1 MNLQQLGQQYKYSN
15 ISGRYVTNIQ
25 LEPFLVSLSPSF
37 IIDVIGKSVE
47 SKPIYSVAFG
57 TGKKKIL
64 MWSQMHGNESTTT
77 KGLIDFLHFL
87 NTNTVLSSTFLD
99 EFSVLCIPIL
109 NPDGAERYTRIN
121 ANLVDLNRDAKD
133 ITQPESKILRQV
145 YLEFKPDFCFNLHDQ
160 RTIFGTEG
168 KDLPATMSFLA
179 PAYNE
184 DREYNDSR
192 LKAVQV
198 INKINDNLQDLI
210 PNQVGR
216 FDDSF
221 NDNCIGDYLMT
232 QNTPTLLFEAGHY
245 QNDYQRDVVRE
256 FVFVSL
262 YSAML
267 GVHESYE
274 NDIVNNVLD
283 KYLNIPQNKKYFFDF
298 LYKNVNI
305 FKDDIEK
312 RITFAAQYEEVLE
325 GGEIKFIAKIEA
337 VELSSEFKGHVEYDA
352 ENKKF
357 NSEFGDYP
365 LISKKAD
372 FSLNKMLN
380 FYNGLQLF

>member
-1 MNLQQLGQQYKYSN
+1 MNLQLLAQQYKYST
-15 ISGRYVTNIQ
+15 IKGRYVTNKD
-25 LEPFLVSLSPSF
+25 LDPFLHTLSSNF
-37 IIDVIGKSVE
+37 KIDVLGTSVE
-47 SKPIYSVAFG
+47 NNPIYSVSFG

-87 NTNTVLSSTFLD
+87 NSDENLKEFFFK

-109 NPDGAERYTRIN
+109 NPDGAAHYTRIN
-121 ANLVDLNRDAKD
+121 ANLVDLNRDAKE

-184 DREYNDSR
+184 ERDYNDCR
-192 LKAVQV
+192 LKAVSV
-198 INKINDNLQDLI
+198 INKINDYLQKII

-245 QNDYQRDVVRE
+245 QNDYQRDIVRE

-262 YSAML
+262 FSGMI
-267 GVHESYE
+267 GVNEIYE

-298 LYKNVNI
+298 LYKNVNV

-312 RITFAAQYEEVLE
+312 IITFAAQYEEVLDD
-325 GGEIKFIAKIEA
+325 GKVKFVAKIEA
-337 VELSSEFKGHVEYDA
+337 VELSSEYKGHVEYDA
-352 ENKKF
+352 EKKKF
-357 NSEFGDYP
+357 NSEFGFYP